1 MSDSDRFSIKEAIAV
16 VVILAIVGGAIYFT
30 LGQVAGEGLDKNVEI
45 SKLGD
50 KEADHVKA
58 SVKVT
63 SIDPIK
69 GEFAARIEFDASG
82 TLVNEDETLK
92 QDLRVYTNSANG
104 KQETDF
110 PKGKRLTAVEGVFN
124 MYEGNA
130 TDYPFDKYV
139 ADTNIYI
146 IKSKPAEKKK
156 AEPAPAAAEPKADG
170 EKPADAVKKE
180 ADEEED
186 SNEVALSVDFEASI
200 SGYTFTSAKSKDT
213 DESWV
218 NVESHIERS
227 GIVKTFSIFVSTLM
241 WILTIGV
248 LFLMMSVVL
257 RGRKVELAMFSFM
270 ATLLFAFY
278 AVRNSQPNVPPIG
291 VFMDFASFF
300 WVEMIVAA
308 CLVVALVTWLF
319 RANK

>member
-30 LGQVAGEGLDKNVEI
+30 LGQVAGEGVDKNVEI

-50 KEADHVKA
+50 AEADHVKA

-69 GEFAARIEFDASG
+69 GEFAARIEFDPSG
-82 TLVNEDETLK
+82 TLVNPDETLK
-92 QDLRVYTNSANG
+92 QDLRVYINSANG

-110 PKGKRLTAVEGVFN
+110 SKGKRLTAVEGVFN
-124 MYEGNA
+124 MYGNA
-130 TDYPFDKYV
+130 TDYPFDSYES
-139 ADTNIYI
+139 DTIIYI
-146 IKSKPAEKKK
+146 TKSKPAEKKK
-156 AEPAPAAAEPKADG
+156 VETAPAAAPKEEG

-186 SNEVALSVDFEASI
+186 SNEIALSVDFEASI
-200 SGYTFTSAKSKDT
+200 SGYTFTAAKSKDT
-213 DESWV
+213 DDSWV
-218 NVESHIERS
+218 HIESNIERS
-227 GIVKTFSIFVSTLM
+227 GIVKTFSVFVSSLM

-308 CLVVALVTWLF
+308 CLVVGLVTWLF
-319 RANK
+319 RASK

>member
-1 MSDSDRFSIKEAIAV
+1 MSDSDRFSIKEAVAV
-16 VVILAIVGGAIYFT
+16 VIILAIVGGAIYFT
-30 LGQVAGEGLDKNVEI
+30 LGQVASEGVDKTIQI

-50 KEADHVKA
+50 AEADHVKA
-58 SVKVT
+58 TVKVT

-69 GEFAARIEFDASG
+69 GEFAARIEFDPSG
-82 TLVNEDETLK
+82 TLVNADETLK
-92 QDLRVYTNSANG
+92 QDLRVYINSANG

-110 PKGKRLTAVEGVFN
+110 AKGKRLTAVEGVFN
-124 MYEGNA
+124 MQGNA
-130 TDYPFDKYV
+130 TDYPFDKYE
-139 ADTNIYI
+139 ADTAIYI
-146 IKSKPAEKKK
+146 IKSKPPEKKK
-156 AEPAPAAAEPKADG
+156 AEPTPAPAPKDED
-170 EKPADAVKKE
+170 EKPADPAKKE

-186 SNEVALSVDFEASI
+186 SNEIAISVDFEASI
-200 SGYTFTSAKSKDT
+200 SGYEFTAAKSKDT

-218 NVESHIERS
+218 VIESHIERS
-227 GIVKTFSIFVSTLM
+227 EIVKVFSIFVSALM

-300 WVEMIVAA
+300 WVEMIVAT
-308 CLVVALVTWLF
+308 CLVVGLVTWLF
-319 RANK
+319 RASK

>member
-1 MSDSDRFSIKEAIAV
+1 MSDSDRFSIKEAVAV

-30 LGQVAGEGLDKNVEI
+30 LGQVANEGVDNKIEI

-50 KEADHVKA
+50 AEADHVKA
-58 SVKVT
+58 EVKVT

-69 GEFAARIEFDASG
+69 GEFAARIEFFPSG
-82 TLVNEDETLK
+82 TLINADDTLK

-110 PKGKRLTAVEGVFN
+110 AKGKRLTAVEGVFN
-124 MYEGNA
+124 LYEGNA
-130 TDYPFDKYV
+130 TDYPFDKYESETV
-139 ADTNIYI
+139 IYI
-146 IKSKPAEKKK
+146 TKSKPAEKKK
-156 AEPAPAAAEPKADG
+156 TEAAPAAAPKEEG

-186 SNEVALSVDFEASI
+186 SNEIALSVDFEASI
-200 SGYTFTSAKSKDT
+200 SGYTVTAAKSKDT

-218 NVESHIERS
+218 NIESKIERS
-227 GIVKTFSIFVSTLM
+227 GIVKTFSLFVSSLM

-308 CLVVALVTWLF
+308 CLVLGLVTWLF
-319 RANK
+319 RASK